1 MENDKIIQQEEISNP
16 LEYTILKEQL
26 EERFNKLNEI
36 VKLIQNDLDKPLPI
50 DLINNDIQDK
60 EIQDKVKV
68 NNS

>member
-1 MENDKIIQQEEISNP
+1 MENDKISNS

-36 VKLIQNDLDKPLPI
+36 VKLI
-50 DLINNDIQDK
+50 NNDIQDK